1 MTRRSRLWGRAAALG
16 LWIAGGVSL
25 PLTGQVAEANMPPPA
40 GAPGRLYEDAI
51 ARGNAL
57 MQKKDYAA
65 AVRAF
70 EAAAAAKP
78 GDARALSEQSWAA
91 ILAGDLTTA
100 RTAAEKSIA
109 ASQAP
114 GLKAA
119 SYYNLG
125 RAKEAGGDK
134 AGAIAA
140 YTESLKLRESKEVR
154 GRLGALGG
162 SAPAAGAAPASDP
175 FARRALLGPFMQL
188 SEFCDKQ
195 PTSNG
200 ACSFGAPEPS
210 NLGDWSI
217 SYSRPFFEIAQIRSG
232 RAGLDRLMY
241 HLGIRVSAGWYVLA
255 DLLDAP
261 NRSDLTIREVKTVGE
276 RLLVRYEHAT
286 GRFDT
291 ETEAGVVVCGI
302 GADRRPS
309 CTGAIP
315 TAHATNVHE
324 GGKVDGSD
332 TTTIDYSC
340 RAELLPDGTLQ
351 TQDGPPRPFHVFADQ
366 KIVPA
371 RPGACAKQPFSG
383 ARKLTF

>member
-1 MTRRSRLWGRAAALG
+1 MTRRRRLWGCAAALG
-16 LWIAGGVSL
+16 LGIAGGVSL
-25 PLTGQVAEANMPPPA
+25 PLGGQVAEASPPPQSAPA
-40 GAPGRLYEDAI
+40 GPYEDAI

-57 MQKKDYAA
+57 MEKKDYAA

-70 EAAAAAKP
+70 EAAAAARP

-91 ILAGDLTTA
+91 ILAGDLATA

-109 ASQAP
+109 AAPTP

-140 YTESLKLRESKEVR
+140 YTESLKLRESREVR

-162 SAPAAGAAPASDP
+162 SAPLAGAAPASDP
-175 FARRALLGPFMQL
+175 FARRALLGPFTQL

-195 PTSNG
+195 PTGNS
-200 ACSFGAPEPS
+200 ACSFGAPSPP

-217 SYSRPFFEIAQIRSG
+217 SYSKPFLEVAEMQSG
-232 RAGLDRLMY
+232 RPGLDRPMY
-241 HLGIRVSAGWYVLA
+241 HIAIRVSAGWYVLA

-261 NRSDLTIREVKTVGE
+261 NRSLMMVREVKPVGE
-276 RLLVRYEHAT
+276 RLLVRYEYMT

-291 ETEAGVVVCGI
+291 EKEAGVVVCGI

-309 CTGAIP
+309 CTGPIA

-324 GGKVDGSD
+324 GGKIDGTD
-332 TTTIDYSC
+332 TTTLEYSC
-340 RAELLPDGTLQ
+340 RAELLADGTLQ
-351 TQDGPPRPFHVFADQ
+351 TQDGPPRPFQILAD

-371 RPGACAKQPFSG
+371 RPGACAKQPFWG